1 MHVDPRTNVDSRS
14 ETMITRIIAIAA
26 AALAIS
32 AYAAMAET
40 GGYVYHD
47 ALALPKINPAGST
60 GSMTMHHELP
70 MRAIVNS
77 HHVQPRR
84 DLLDALG
91 YPDLSPQAAEEVD
104 RLNRQLLQKNLD
116 ARMHS

>member
-1 MHVDPRTNVDSRS
+1 MV
-14 ETMITRIIAIAA
+14 TRIIAIAA
-26 AALAIS
+26 ATLVIS

-40 GGYVYHD
+40 CGYVYHD
-47 ALALPKINPAGST
+47 ALALPKINAGSI
-60 GSMTMHHELP
+60 GSMTMHHQLP
-70 MRAIVNS
+70 TRAVVNS

-91 YPDLSPQAAEEVD
+91 YSDLSPQAAEEVD
-104 RLNRQLLQKNLD
+104 RLNRQLLQKSVD